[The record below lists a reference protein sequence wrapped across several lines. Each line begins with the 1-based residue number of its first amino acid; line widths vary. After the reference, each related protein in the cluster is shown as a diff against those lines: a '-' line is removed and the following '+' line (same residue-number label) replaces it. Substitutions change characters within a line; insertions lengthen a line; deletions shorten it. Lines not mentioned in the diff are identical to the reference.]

1 MAVVDAYCRCDRNG
15 VVGAAWG
22 GMYVLVLA
30 GAVDLAHAELNA
42 VTVPTTTPESTQLA
56 GMLALCHAFLAMA
69 ESRPED
75 VAAPLELA
83 TELADRTG

>member
-1 MAVVDAYCRCDRNG
+1 M
-15 VVGAAWG
+15 
-22 GMYVLVLA
+22 LVLA